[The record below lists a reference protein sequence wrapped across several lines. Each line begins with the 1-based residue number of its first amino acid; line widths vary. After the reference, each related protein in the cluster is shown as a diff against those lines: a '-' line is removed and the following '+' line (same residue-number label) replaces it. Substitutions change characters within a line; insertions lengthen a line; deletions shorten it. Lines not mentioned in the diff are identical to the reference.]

1 MFYSELLRQRAG
13 WLLEMGEETGGRN
26 QGVSL
31 HFEERGLVPA
41 GALGWKA
48 EKFWW
53 DLLDF
58 GGG

>member
-1 MFYSELLRQRAG
+1 
-13 WLLEMGEETGGRN
+13 MGEETGGGN

-58 GGG
+58 GGRLKIPIFLLFLCLIH